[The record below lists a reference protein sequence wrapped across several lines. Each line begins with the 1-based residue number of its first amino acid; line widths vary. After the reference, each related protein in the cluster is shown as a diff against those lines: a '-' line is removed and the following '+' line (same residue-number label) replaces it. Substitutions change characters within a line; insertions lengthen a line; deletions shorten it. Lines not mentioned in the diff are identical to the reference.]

1 MEIIF
6 KIKNDLGEFTSEP
19 LEVSEEQYINFI
31 EVSKTFYNGTYQ
43 MNTPDGF
50 VVIPPDILSKSV
62 LIVEKVK

>member
-19 LEVSEEQYINFI
+19 LEVNEEQYINFI

-43 MNTPDGF
+43 MNTSDGF

-62 LIVEKVK
+62 LIVEKIK